1 MSLVY
6 YYYYNYLL
14 SSTRGV
20 FQTLV
25 EKHFP
30 APDRERINRLLGLEP
45 KSKPLSILPPIVNGK
60 NGTDDDA
67 NTSKRKLTSR
77 QQANIAAK
85 RLRGGSSSDEFV
97 RGSDDELDAELD
109 SEEERRS
116 DSDMSDSNPF
126 RSGSDCDDEPWVNR
140 KKKQAKKKKVAKK
153 KAATTQDKIE
163 TMFEKKNSNVPATPT
178 VTVTTPTG
186 RALTGTPVGTNG
198 LYLGP
203 TRKQA
208 PPRSAIERA
217 CSMKEQLLA
226 SIERLGRRLPPNT
239 LDQLVD
245 ELGGTDNV
253 AEMTGRKGRVVQ
265 TEDGQIVY
273 ESRAE
278 ADIPL
283 ETLNLAEKR
292 RFMDGEKDVAIIS
305 EAASSGI
312 SLQSDRRARNQRRR
326 VHITLELPWS
336 ADRAIQQFGRTHRS
350 NQVNAPE
357 YIFLISDLA
366 GERRFASTVAKRLES
381 LGALTHGDRRATETR
396 DLSQFNID
404 NKYGRTALE
413 AVMKAIMKY
422 ETPLVAPPSDYRGDF
437 FQDLASAL
445 VGVGLI
451 VNSEHQPGV
460 LALDKD
466 YNNMSKFLNRI
477 LGMPVDLQNR
487 LFKYF
492 TDTLAAVME
501 QAKRSGRFDLGIL
514 DLGSAGE
521 CVRRVRCVRFLR
533 RHATG
538 TAPVELHTVL
548 CERGMEWQDAVE
560 LSEQCRGAEGFYLSL
575 APRNGKHTAVLCRA
589 AHAARDRALPDR
601 DRAYQLYRPNTGLQ
615 LKVETLGE
623 IQKKYKRVSAEE
635 AESAWRA
642 QHAASLRVC
651 SHAYWKAVCRNAG
664 DCEVGLRVRTYHVL
678 AGSVLAVW
686 ARVEAA
692 LAARSHHNKMQVVRL
707 KTDAGLKIVGTLIP
721 KNCVEHLKETLSSD
735 AVSVTE
741 QKFDTDDLK

>member
-1 MSLVY
+1 MV
-6 YYYYNYLL
+6 
-14 SSTRGV
+14 RGV
-20 FQTLV
+20 FQSLV

-30 APDRERINRLLGLEP
+30 APDRNRINRLLGLEQAP
-45 KSKPLSILPPIVNGK
+45 KQKISLAQLNGK
-60 NGTDDDA
+60 HTVKIEKSDDEANTSKRKCKYWTFCWTAGWDLIAYPAAGAGAGAQAEDQPRTAERETHREDREDLAQLNGKHTVKIERSDDEA

-77 QQANIAAK
+77 QQANVAAK
-85 RLRGGSSSDEFV
+85 RARGGSSSDEFI
-97 RGSDDELDAELD
+97 RGSDDELDQESD
-109 SEEERRS
+109 EERRAGSSSELSDFNPFNNHGGS
-116 DSDMSDSNPF
+116 DSD
-126 RSGSDCDDEPWVNR
+126 DDPWVGR
-140 KKKQAKKKKVAKK
+140 QKKKPLKKK
-153 KAATTQDKIE
+153 KAAAAAKKKPSTTQDKIE
-163 TMFEKKNSNVPATPT
+163 TMFERKNNVPPPAT
-178 VTVTTPTG
+178 VTVPAPG
-186 RALTGTPVGTNG
+186 GGGSLTGTPIGTNG

-203 TRKQA
+203 ARNQP

-217 CSMKEQLLA
+217 CSMKEELLSA
-226 SIERLGRRLPPNT
+226 IEKLGKKLPPNT

-245 ELGGTDNV
+245 ELGGTENV
-253 AEMTGRKGRVVQ
+253 AEMTGRKGRVIQ
-265 TEDGQIVY
+265 TEDGQILY
-273 ESRAE
+273 ESRSE
-278 ADIPL
+278 ADVPL
-283 ETLNLAEKR
+283 ETLNLTEKQ

-404 NKYGRTALE
+404 NKYGRSALE
-413 AVMKAIMKY
+413 AVMRAIMKY
-422 ETPLVAPPSDYRGDF
+422 ESPLVPPPRDYSGDF
-437 FQDLASAL
+437 FQDVASAL

-451 VNSEHQPGV
+451 VNSESAPGV
-460 LALDKD
+460 LSLDKD

-477 LGMPVDLQNR
+477 LGMPVELQNR

-538 TAPVELHTVL
+538 RAPVELHTVHA
-548 CERGMEWQDAVE
+548 ERGMDWTEALE
-560 LSEQCRGAEGFYLSL
+560 KCFSLSGAKEGFYLSVQ
-575 APRNGKHTAVLCRA
+575 ARNNKYTAVLCA
-589 AHAARDRALPDR
+589 AVQPAAAARNKERLSKKEQM
-601 DRAYQLYRPNTGLQ
+601 YQIYRYIYIITG
-615 LKVETLGE
+615 
-623 IQKKYKRVSAEE
+623 
-635 AESAWRA
+635 
-642 QHAASLRVC
+642 
-651 SHAYWKAVCRNAG
+651 
-664 DCEVGLRVRTYHVL
+664 
-678 AGSVLAVW
+678 
-686 ARVEAA
+686 
-692 LAARSHHNKMQVVRL
+692 
-707 KTDAGLKIVGTLIP
+707 
-721 KNCVEHLKETLSSD
+721 
-735 AVSVTE
+735 
-741 QKFDTDDLK
+741 F